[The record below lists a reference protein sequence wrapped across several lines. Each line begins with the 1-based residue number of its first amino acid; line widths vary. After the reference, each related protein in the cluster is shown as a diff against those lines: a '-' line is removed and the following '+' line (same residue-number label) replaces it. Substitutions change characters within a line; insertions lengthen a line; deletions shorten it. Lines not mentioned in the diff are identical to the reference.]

1 MVKSRSGVPKCT
13 SPAPKYVS
21 VDRGCRHLSV
31 AEQMLVESSQ
41 ALVLSALKMTTTP
54 HSCAWLRPLALMLVS
69 FGLLGLS
76 GCMQAP
82 ADPGSTFS
90 KGLQRSAWKTLEDY
104 DQAVLSG
111 REKMRAEIP
120 AAYWQPDIK
129 RLQPVKVYS
138 HRVNLVV
145 VQSLRDG
152 VEQGKYINLPVS
164 SWLPVS
170 HWFSNKTHDGFVFR
184 PALGAGVY
192 HFTRTA
198 VR

>member
-1 MVKSRSGVPKCT
+1 MNDQKMT
-13 SPAPKYVS
+13 STS
-21 VDRGCRHLSV
+21 HFTCRLRWFAMAASC
-31 AEQMLVESSQ
+31 L
-41 ALVLSALKMTTTP
+41 LVLAL
-54 HSCAWLRPLALMLVS
+54 C
-69 FGLLGLS
+69 
-76 GCMQAP
+76 GCMQSA

-104 DQAVLSG
+104 DQAVLGG

-120 AAYWQPDIK
+120 AAYWQPDIQ

-145 VQSLRDG
+145 VQSLHDG
-152 VEQGKYINLPVS
+152 VERGKYINLPVS
-164 SWLPVS
+164 SWLPVA
-170 HWFSNKTHDGFVFR
+170 HWFSNKTQDGFVFR
-184 PALGAGVY
+184 PAVGAGVY